1 MTGQARY
8 PWLAVCAAAIVL
20 IGSGLHD
27 VVHAQANPFGGHREM
42 MPSGIVGYLLFKQAQ
57 FYREM
62 TGLIRAAKSDGSAVA
77 TLFGIAFLYGIFHAA
92 GPGHGKAVISSYMIA
107 NRETWRRGVIL
118 SFAAALVQAVT
129 AVVLVGIAAV
139 LLNATARTM
148 NSTVHVIEI
157 AAYAMVV
164 VIGLRLLW
172 IKGLALARA
181 LRGAPSADRHDPVL
195 AAAVPH
201 ALSAQAVPASAHD
214 HAGHDHAH
222 HDQACCAH
230 DHDHSA
236 HAHHHHHDDPAH
248 NPAHGEVGHFHDE
261 SCGHAHGPDPS
272 ELAGP
277 GGWRRG
283 MTAVLACGLRPCSGA
298 IIVLVFALSQ
308 GLFWAGVG
316 ATFMMGLGTAI
327 TVTGIATIAVAARGF
342 ADRLAHSRSGG
353 GLVFLRVVEVAAA
366 LVIVCFGVL
375 LLTGYIVEERMLG
388 A

>member
-1 MTGQARY
+1 
-8 PWLAVCAAAIVL
+8 
-20 IGSGLHD
+20 
-27 VVHAQANPFGGHREM
+27 M

-118 SFAAALVQAVT
+118 SFAAALVQALT
-129 AVVLVGIAAV
+129 AIVLVGIAAV

-157 AAYAMVV
+157 AAYAMVI

-172 IKGLALARA
+172 IKGLALVRA
-181 LRGAPSADRHDPVL
+181 LRGAPSADAHDDPVV

-201 ALSAQAVPASAHD
+201 ALSAQAVPVSAHD
-214 HAGHDHAH
+214 DHADHDHAH
-222 HDQACCAH
+222 HDHSHHDQSCCAH

-236 HAHHHHHDDPAH
+236 HTHHHDHTAH
-248 NPAHGEVGHFHDE
+248 NPAHGETGHVHDD

-283 MTAVLACGLRPCSGA
+283 MAAVLACGLRPCSGA